1 MLVSVLLKII
11 FPMMYQT
18 QENLYYL
25 FIFLGKHSQLLHVN
39 FLLNHSISVPQLLQ
53 FPLISR
59 SGLLEKRIGELTSE
73 DGSNG
78 IVKLNDMP
86 GGSKAF
92 ELVAKFCYGM
102 KLELTSSNVV
112 SLRCAAEYLEM
123 TEDYGEGNLIAQTE
137 AFLSEVFSN
146 WAESLKALES
156 CEEVL
161 TQAEE
166 AHVVSRCINSLA
178 IKACSDPT
186 LFGWPV
192 SGQSIKNPKEKP
204 LWNGIS
210 TGSKS
215 ETASDDWWYED
226 ASFLSLPLY
235 KRLIKGVELRGMKPE
250 KVSGSIMF
258 YARKNIPMLTK
269 MPSPSAQNDANPN
282 QGDPNPSENDQKNLL
297 EEIVNLLP
305 TQKGVTQTRFL
316 LRLLKTAMHLHASP
330 ACIENIEKR
339 VGAQLEQASLV
350 DLLIP
355 NMGNSGETLYDVDCV
370 QRMVDHFMQMHQG
383 VSGSSSPTAIEDG
396 GQLLNGA
403 QSIASMT
410 MVAELVDSY
419 LAEIAPDINV
429 KPAKF
434 QALAAVIPDYA
445 RPRYDG
451 FYHAVDIYLK
461 VVLLFFLPF
470 VILVL
475 MQVDSTLRCYS
486 FMGKLGISFGHR
498 RPVLF
503 CSSYGG
509 NSDSSSFC
517 AYAY

>member
-1 MLVSVLLKII
+1 
-11 FPMMYQT
+11 
-18 QENLYYL
+18 
-25 FIFLGKHSQLLHVN
+25 
-39 FLLNHSISVPQLLQ
+39 
-53 FPLISR
+53 
-59 SGLLEKRIGELTSE
+59 LLEKRIGELTSE